1 MEKEK
6 YKEDF
11 MKDFLKAYKLY
22 FKSAYSPILIGVSV
36 LFNVFICV
44 ALIFGNAKITDEGYM
59 SMIGTIGMSNCF
71 LIIWL
76 ISGKPI
82 IANNKFFLS
91 ASCNKALFTTA
102 PIAAGLTVEMIYSTI
117 LITVSYFALE
127 RAALPDVIIMLAF
140 NMVFSSFIISM
151 ANMPKM
157 LVPFI
162 ISYILLFSQPVIFN
176 HNYFKGIKGFG
187 FELPQAVLIAAV
199 MLVVGIGL
207 NIIVMNLWWNKS
219 GRSFKIEPQK
229 NILVVGNK

>member
-36 LFNVFICV
+36 IFNVFTCV
-44 ALIFGNAKITDEGYM
+44 AMIFGNAKITDEGYM
-59 SMIGTIGMSNCF
+59 SMIGTIGMSNLF

-162 ISYILLFSQPVIFN
+162 ISYILLFSQPVIFSN
-176 HNYFKGIKGFG
+176 DNFKWKNGFG

-229 NILVVGNK
+229 NILVFGNK

>member
-1 MEKEK
+1 
-6 YKEDF
+6 

-36 LFNVFICV
+36 IFNVFICL
-44 ALIFGNAKITDEGYM
+44 AMIFRDAKITDDDYM
-59 SMIGTIGMSNCF
+59 SMIGMIGMVTVYQV
-71 LIIWL
+71 LWL
-76 ISGKPI
+76 VWGKTI

-102 PIAAGLTVEMIYSTI
+102 PIAAGLTVEVIYSTI

-127 RAALPDVIIMLAF
+127 RAALPDVILILAF
-140 NMVFSSFIISM
+140 NMVFSCFTISM
-151 ANMPKM
+151 ARIPKM
-157 LVPFI
+157 AIPFI
-162 ISYILLFSQPVIFN
+162 ICYMALFSQPVIFN

-199 MLVVGIGL
+199 MLIVGIGL
-207 NIIVMNLWWNKS
+207 NIIMMNLWWKKS

-229 NILVVGNK
+229 NLLVFGNK

>member
-1 MEKEK
+1 
-6 YKEDF
+6 

-22 FKSAYSPILIGVSV
+22 FKSAYNPILIGVSV
-36 LFNVFICV
+36 IFNVFICL
-44 ALIFGNAKITDEGYM
+44 AMIFAGAKLTDDDYM
-59 SMIGTIGMSNCF
+59 SMIGLIGMVNVYQV
-71 LIIWL
+71 LWL
-76 ISGKPI
+76 VWGKTTI
-82 IANNKFFLS
+82 TTNKFFFS
-91 ASCNKALFTTA
+91 ANCNKALFTTA

-140 NMVFSSFIISM
+140 NMVFSCFTISM
-151 ANMPKM
+151 ARIPKM
-157 LVPFI
+157 AIPFI
-162 ISYILLFSQPVIFN
+162 ICYMALFSQHVIFN

-207 NIIVMNLWWNKS
+207 NIIMMNLWWNKS

-229 NILVVGNK
+229 NLLVFENK